1 MANFATE
8 ADVRL
13 RFQLNDAEA
22 VSSALV
28 NASIDDA
35 HTELLRF
42 LDPAFDAPSPEDALV
57 MGETLLAGAYLFR
70 SLASKQAY
78 DEKQVAIG
86 GQRIEA
92 GKRFSALM
100 AIGSLTEETAWYIL
114 EPYVEGRPCVALAGT
129 TDTVAV
135 LGEE

>member
-13 RFQLNDAEA
+13 RFQLNDTAE

-42 LDPAFDAPSPEDALV
+42 LDPVFDESPPEDALV
-57 MGETLLAGAYLFR
+57 MGETLLAGAYLYR
-70 SLASKQAY
+70 SLASRQAF

-92 GKRFSALM
+92 GKRFGALM
-100 AIGSLTEETAWYIL
+100 VIASLTEDMAWYVL
-114 EPYVEGRPCVALAGT
+114 EPYVVDRPSVSPADV

>member
-1 MANFATE
+1 MANFSTE

-13 RFQLNDAEA
+13 RFQLNDTAA

-42 LDPAFDAPSPEDALV
+42 LDPVFDVPVPEDAVV
-57 MGETLLAGAYLFR
+57 MGETLLAGAYVFR
-70 SLASKQAY
+70 SLASKEAY
-78 DEKQVAIG
+78 DEKQVSIG

-100 AIGSLTEETAWYIL
+100 AIGSLAEETAWYIL
-114 EPYVEGRPCVALAGT
+114 EPYVEARPCVSLADV